1 MKKIRLISLILSL
14 LMLIALASCAAG
26 AAPMEEG
33 IIGGNQIG
41 NPYPNSGGGYN
52 SSASAS
58 VSGKPSTTPSTEASP
73 NYSYKDEAMEGEVVF
88 PEGAYDVAEPKEEV
102 TMWRE
107 PADTMPSFMENP
119 FINTADEKTSTFSA
133 DVDTASYAYF
143 RKLVNMGYS
152 FSDLKYSGEIF
163 RTEEFINYFRYT
175 VKAPSAENELFG
187 VKTSIIPCPWNSE
200 SMLLRVTMQAEE
212 AINEKGNNL
221 VFLIDVSGSMG
232 SNDKL
237 PLLKRAFS
245 YLVDNLTEKDTI
257 SIVTYSGNER
267 VVLEGCKGNKRAE
280 ILNAI
285 NSLKA
290 SGSTNGEAGL
300 KKAYQ
305 IAESYMIEGG
315 NNRIIM
321 ASDGDLNVGISSIEE
336 LEKFVAGKR
345 DQGVYLSV
353 LGFGS
358 GNYRDAKM
366 ETIADNGNGIY
377 YYIDGESEAEKVF
390 ATDLLGTL
398 YTVAEDVKL
407 QLEFNPELVAS
418 YRLVGYE
425 NRVMANEDF
434 NNDAKDAGEVGAS
447 HQVTVCYEIRLAAYE
462 NDKSPVSPFVT
473 LRVRHKNPGDPL
485 SHLNEYYV
493 TNLESSASED
503 EKFLCAVIEACM
515 ILHNSEY
522 IGDITLDD
530 IAEALDALDLSEYPE
545 RAEFRALIKTLVSRG

>member
-1 MKKIRLISLILSL
+1 
-14 LMLIALASCAAG
+14 
-26 AAPMEEG
+26 
-33 IIGGNQIG
+33 
-41 NPYPNSGGGYN
+41 
-52 SSASAS
+52 
-58 VSGKPSTTPSTEASP
+58 
-73 NYSYKDEAMEGEVVF
+73 
-88 PEGAYDVAEPKEEV
+88 
-102 TMWRE
+102 
-107 PADTMPSFMENP
+107 MP
-119 FINTADEKTSTFSA
+119 
-133 DVDTASYAYF
+133 
-143 RKLVNMGYS
+143 
-152 FSDLKYSGEIF
+152 
-163 RTEEFINYFRYT
+163 
-175 VKAPSAENELFG
+175 
-187 VKTSIIPCPWNSE
+187 
-200 SMLLRVTMQAEE
+200 
-212 AINEKGNNL
+212 
-221 VFLIDVSGSMG
+221 
-232 SNDKL
+232 
-237 PLLKRAFS
+237 
-245 YLVDNLTEKDTI
+245 
-257 SIVTYSGNER
+257 
-267 VVLEGCKGNKRAE
+267 
-280 ILNAI
+280 
-285 NSLKA
+285 SLKA
-290 SGSTNGEAGL
+290 SGSTYGEAGL

-503 EKFLCAVIEACM
+503 EKFMCAVIQTCM

-522 IGDITLDD
+522 VGDVRYY
-530 IAEALDALDLSEYPE
+530 S
-545 RAEFRALIKTLVSRG
+545 